1 MQLVPDWKWILTK
14 AWSVRVLALLAA
26 LDFVAAIVLVTVD
39 GAASSLI
46 ADNMVAVVVALA
58 IKSLAGVL
66 GIVLRVKVQKEA
78 EELVEDKP

>member
-58 IKSLAGVL
+58 IKSLVSVL
-66 GIVLRVKVQKEA
+66 GIWLRVKVQKEA
-78 EELVEDKP
+78 EEIEGVPA